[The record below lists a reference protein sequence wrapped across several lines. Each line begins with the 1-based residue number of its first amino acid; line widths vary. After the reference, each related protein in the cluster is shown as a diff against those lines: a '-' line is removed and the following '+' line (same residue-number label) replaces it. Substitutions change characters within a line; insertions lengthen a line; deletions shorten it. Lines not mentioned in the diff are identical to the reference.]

1 MNWYIGAVKKYSV
14 FTGRARRKEYW
25 YFTLFNIV
33 IIIPLTLIDMM
44 TGTFSNEANMG
55 LFSGVFI
62 LAILIPSIAVS
73 IRRLHDTNRTG
84 WWMLISFIPILG
96 PIVLLIFLVQ
106 DSQIGENRYGPNPKE
121 EIAQVYAK
129 PS

>member
-1 MNWYIGAVKKYSV
+1 MNWYIEAVKKYSV

-106 DSQIGENRYGPNPKE
+106 DSQIGDNRYGPNPKE
-121 EIAQVYAK
+121 EIAQVYVK

>member
-1 MNWYIGAVKKYSV
+1 MNWYIEAVKKYAT

-33 IIIPLTLIDMM
+33 IVIPLTLIDMM
-44 TGTFSNEANMG
+44 TGTFSKEANMG
-55 LFSGVFI
+55 LFSGLFI

-121 EIAQVYAK
+121 VIAQVYAK

>member
-84 WWMLISFIPILG
+84 WWMLISFIPIIG

-106 DSQIGENRYGPNPKE
+106 DSQIGENRYGPNPKG
-121 EIAQVYAK
+121 EIAQVYVK